1 MKFSRLFFG
10 SGAAFFWQRRGFFLV
25 AARLGAL
32 VSAGRSPTALLA
44 AAVAFA
50 APRSDFDEVL
60 SITCAGYP
68 CQKYLW
74 GTLGAQVI
82 DTKQWHPSQT

>member
-1 MKFSRLFFG
+1 MKFSRLFF
-10 SGAAFFWQRRGFFLV
+10 AAARLFLV

-32 VSAGRSPTALLA
+32 VSAGRSPMALLA

-68 CQKYLW
+68 CQKYL
-74 GTLGAQVI
+74 
-82 DTKQWHPSQT
+82 